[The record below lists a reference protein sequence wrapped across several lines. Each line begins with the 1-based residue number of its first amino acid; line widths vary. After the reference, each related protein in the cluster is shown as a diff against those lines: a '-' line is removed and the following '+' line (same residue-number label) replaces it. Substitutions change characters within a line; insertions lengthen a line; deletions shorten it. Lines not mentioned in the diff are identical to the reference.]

1 MDPTPARNGRPK
13 GRPGLRRQFHLD
25 REIIQKMTEL
35 SEALHIPQTSVV
47 SLAIARMHGE
57 EPLLHSNGRRRKE
70 KK

>member
-1 MDPTPARNGRPK
+1 
-13 GRPGLRRQFHLD
+13 
-25 REIIQKMTEL
+25 MTEL